1 MRYFKNISPTS
12 ADFYVYGD
20 IVDEKMPDWWTG
32 EVSSTEVD
40 TNAMKNE
47 LDELQSKGIK
57 DFNIYINSAGGSVF
71 ASSTMV
77 SLLKRFKQTTG
88 AKIHGYID
96 GLCASAATYLL
107 MVADDINVYQNSIL
121 MIHKPL
127 TFSFGNANDLQKD
140 IDTLNTIENDMMIP
154 MYMNKC
160 KVDEKKLKNL
170 INDETWFNGNE
181 NDEMFIGNFFEINYL
196 DEAKQVA
203 ACTSK
208 NLFKNYKHLPKELL
222 DAKNQE
228 NASNKIQD
236 AQVQVK
242 EEPKQQ
248 EVVNEVN
255 PQQEAEEVQEIDY
268 TSFEQIISSLKKEE
282 N

>member
-1 MRYFKNISPTS
+1 MKYFKNITPSS

-20 IVDEKMPDWWTG
+20 IVDEKYPDWWTG
-32 EVSSTEVD
+32 EVSTTEVD
-40 TNAMKNE
+40 TNEMKNE
-47 LDELQSKGIK
+47 LDELQDKGIK
-57 DFNIYINSAGGSVF
+57 DLNIYINSPGGSVF

-77 SLLKRFKQTTG
+77 SLLKRFKQNTG
-88 AKIHGYID
+88 AKIHGFID

-121 MIHKPL
+121 MIHKPM
-127 TFSFGNANDLQKD
+127 TISWGNANDLQKD

-170 INDETWFNGNE
+170 INEETWFNGNE

-203 ACTSK
+203 ASTSK
-208 NLFKNYKHLPKELL
+208 NLFKNYKHLPKEL
-222 DAKNQE
+222 ANE
-228 NASNKIQD
+228 
-236 AQVQVK
+236 QVK

-248 EVVNEVN
+248 EVVEEN
-255 PQQEAEEVQEIDY
+255 PKQNAEEVQEIDY
-268 TSFEQIISSLKKEE
+268 SSFEQIISSLKKEE
-282 N
+282 E